1 MFSNGET
8 LSLSKNTFDWQP
20 ATRNSKPAT
29 HSNSLAMKMTNFF
42 STIVVLFFTIG
53 CLSCGGDAADAPQK
67 NSVNAPV
74 SSGHPV
80 IDGLTKKI
88 AENPENATLY
98 ANRAGIWM
106 ELEGYDEAIE
116 DLQKAISLDSL
127 KPEYHH
133 ELGNLY
139 MDYYKSRLALQTME
153 NAGVIFPKR
162 IPTLLKLS
170 EFQLILKQYDRA
182 LYSLERIRVIEP
194 NNPEMYFMFGMVFT
208 DMGRT
213 AEAKTAFQNAIE
225 QDPDLV
231 DAWIKMGNIFIDE
244 KNPLAERYLDNAI
257 RIAPDNIS
265 ALHAKANYLSQVK
278 NDLPGA
284 IALFKKVNVI
294 DPQFEE
300 GYHNLGLL
308 YLDADSLDKAYNS
321 FDFAIK
327 TNPMF
332 AESYF
337 FRGMASKMKGE
348 LAKAKNDFQQ
358 ALRLKPGYEYAEN
371 ELAGMNN

>member
-1 MFSNGET
+1 
-8 LSLSKNTFDWQP
+8 
-20 ATRNSKPAT
+20 
-29 HSNSLAMKMTNFF
+29 MTNF
-42 STIVVLFFTIG
+42 SLTIVLFTFFLG
-53 CLSCGGDAADAPQK
+53 CLSCGNDTAETSTQNPT
-67 NSVNAPV
+67 NAPV

-88 AENPENATLY
+88 AENPDNAALY

-106 ELEGYDEAIE
+106 ELEGYDEAII
-116 DLQKAISLDSL
+116 DLQKAITLDSL
-127 KPEYHH
+127 KPEYYH

-153 NAGVIFPKR
+153 VAGVTFPKR

-170 EFQLILKQYDRA
+170 EFQMILKQYDRA

-194 NNPEMYFMFGMVFT
+194 NNPEMYFMFGNVFE

-213 AEAKTAFQNAIE
+213 EQAKTAYQNAIE

-231 DAWIKMGNIFIDE
+231 DAWIKLGQLLTIE
-244 KNPLAERYLDNAI
+244 KDSRAERYLDNAL
-257 RIAPDNIS
+257 RIAPESIG

-278 NDLPGA
+278 NDLSGA
-284 IALFKKVNVI
+284 IALFKKVNVV

-300 GYHNLGLL
+300 GYYNLGLL
-308 YLDADSLDKAYNS
+308 YLDADSLDKAHQS
-321 FDFAIK
+321 FDLAIK
-327 TNPMF
+327 IDPMY

-337 FRGMASKMKGE
+337 FRGMASKLKGDVG
-348 LAKAKNDFQQ
+348 KAKRDFQQ
-358 ALRLKPGYEYAEN
+358 ALRFKPDYEYAKV
-371 ELAGMNN
+371 ELGKL